1 MEETEGDIISDSIWM
16 FGDIHTCHEASS
28 DGFFNYVPPKESHPS
43 HQIKLRLYLN
53 TSKVLPG
60 FPNFVWNSGVIM
72 ADLIF
77 NGRLPVQGKSI
88 LELGAGAGLTSIA
101 AALHDAKIV
110 VATDYDDPNIITN
123 LRNNM
128 SLNLSPEIL
137 SKAIAMGHSWG
148 TDPLPVLKALH
159 KMEQKS
165 SYFDI
170 ILLADV
176 LWNEEN
182 FKILLNSCD
191 GLSDKHTAIY
201 LAYADYQTA
210 NVNYFFL
217 N

>member
-1 MEETEGDIISDSIWM
+1 
-16 FGDIHTCHEASS
+16 
-28 DGFFNYVPPKESHPS
+28 
-43 HQIKLRLYLN
+43 
-53 TSKVLPG
+53 
-60 FPNFVWNSGVIM
+60 M

-148 TDPLPVLKALH
+148 TDPLPVLK
-159 KMEQKS
+159 
-165 SYFDI
+165 
-170 ILLADV
+170 
-176 LWNEEN
+176 
-182 FKILLNSCD
+182 
-191 GLSDKHTAIY
+191 
-201 LAYADYQTA
+201 
-210 NVNYFFL
+210 
-217 N
+217 